1 MQQAELTCQFEELY
15 RTYYQ
20 QVVNYLNTKIGN
32 FHDAQDLASSIFE
45 YCYRQLPAFDAGKAS
60 LKTWLYVIVNS
71 RYKNYLRDRRAFEDV
86 EDYMDFTASDDAPLE
101 QAMEAEEE
109 RKWLAKALEM
119 LPERQKQ
126 IVVLKYFTEL
136 NSAQIAQRLKMT
148 ESNVRVQL
156 FRAMKRLQ
164 ELSQISLGYRE

>member
-1 MQQAELTCQFEELY
+1 MQQAEQTCRFEELY
-15 RTYYQ
+15 RTYFQ
-20 QVVNYLNTKIGN
+20 QVVNYLNAKIGN
-32 FHDAQDLASSIFE
+32 YHDAEDLASGIFE
-45 YCYRQLPAFDAGKAS
+45 YCYRQLPSFDPEKAS

-109 RKWLAKALEM
+109 RKWLARALEM
-119 LPERQKQ
+119 LPERNKQ
-126 IVVLKYFTEL
+126 IVVMYYFTEL
-136 NSAQIAQRLKMT
+136 NSAQIAQRMKMT

-164 ELSQISLGYRE
+164 ELSQVSLGYRE

>member
-1 MQQAELTCQFEELY
+1 
-15 RTYYQ
+15 
-20 QVVNYLNTKIGN
+20 
-32 FHDAQDLASSIFE
+32 
-45 YCYRQLPAFDAGKAS
+45 
-60 LKTWLYVIVNS
+60 
-71 RYKNYLRDRRAFEDV
+71 
-86 EDYMDFTASDDAPLE
+86 MDFTASDDAPLE

-109 RKWLAKALEM
+109 RKWLAKVLEM

-136 NSAQIAQRLKMT
+136 NSSQIAQRLKMT

-164 ELSQISLGYRE
+164 ELSQVSLGYRE

>member
-1 MQQAELTCQFEELY
+1 MQQTELNDRFEELY
-15 RTYYQ
+15 RTYYR
-20 QVVNYLNTKIGN
+20 QVVNYLNAKIGN
-32 FHDAQDLASSIFE
+32 YHDAEDLASNIFE
-45 YCYRQLPAFDAGKAS
+45 YCCRQLPTFDPAKAS

-71 RYKNYLRDRRAFEDV
+71 RYKNYLRDHRAFENV

-109 RKWLAKALEM
+109 RQWLAKALEQ

-126 IVVLKYFTEL
+126 IIVLKYFTSLSSE
-136 NSAQIAQRLKMT
+136 QIAQRLKMT
-148 ESNVRVQL
+148 QSNVRVQL

-164 ELSQISLGYRE
+164 DLAQADLR